1 MNNIKFIFFFSIMLF
16 SIFYIVFLSI
26 SKVNKNKETIKQE
39 KMTISIVLI
48 SSLLICISMY
58 YNSEIIKLLGIL
70 GIIISFI
77 KNIKN
82 ITLQK

>member
-82 ITLQK
+82 STLQK